1 METLMQIEINE
12 IAEIFVSF
20 KKYRIGVSEILK
32 FLKYKDPIFYKD
44 LTGSRLKNE
53 IVKLF
58 PLYKNK
64 RKNTRCFKISKSQ
77 TKKNRDESNLRI
89 KPFKEIKIQ
98 LYGINE
104 TYFKKI

>member
-1 METLMQIEINE
+1 MQIEINE

-20 KKYRIGVSEILK
+20 KKYRIGINETMQ

-44 LTGSRLKNE
+44 LKGGKLKSE

-64 RKNTRCFKISKSQ
+64 RKNTSCFKISISQ
-77 TKKNRDESNLRI
+77 TKKNRRETKLRI
-89 KPFKEIKIQ
+89 KPFNEIKIQ
-98 LYGINE
+98 NYGLSKE
-104 TYFKKI
+104 YFKKI